1 MTDQREHWRQ
11 AYAGKREDE
20 VGWYQASPDTSLAL
34 IENSCAGTEARI
46 IDVGGGA
53 SRLVDALLDRGFRR
67 LTVLDI
73 ADTGL
78 EQAQERLGGRAS
90 RVQWVCADITAWNP
104 VDQYDLWHD
113 RAVFHFLTEK
123 SHRAKYRAALERA
136 LAPGGHAIIGTF
148 APDGP
153 EMCSGLP
160 VMRHDAES
168 LGRELGPA
176 FKDVETV
183 LEDHTTPGGVVQHF
197 QFTRFA
203 RVS

>member
-1 MTDQREHWRQ
+1 MADQREHWRR

-20 VGWYQASPDTSLAL
+20 VGWYQVSPDTSLAL

-53 SRLVDALLDRGFRR
+53 SRLVDALLNRGFRR

-73 ADTGL
+73 VEAGL
-78 EQAQERLGGRAS
+78 RQAQERLGGRAS
-90 RVQWVCADITAWNP
+90 RVQWMSADITAWNP
-104 VDQYDLWHD
+104 VDPYDLWHD
-113 RAVFHFLTEK
+113 RGVFHFLTEK
-123 SHRAKYRAALERA
+123 NERAKYCAVLERT
-136 LAPGGHAIIGTF
+136 LAPGGHAVIGTF

-153 EMCSGLP
+153 EECSGLP
-160 VMRHDAES
+160 VIRYDAES

-176 FKDVETV
+176 FKDAETI
-183 LEDHTTPGGVVQHF
+183 LEDHTTPGGEVQHF

-203 RVS
+203 RVP

>member
-1 MTDQREHWRQ
+1 MADQREHWRQ

-20 VGWYQASPDTSLAL
+20 VGWYQVSPDTSLAL

-53 SRLVDALLDRGFRR
+53 SRLVDVLLDRGFRR

-78 EQAQERLGGRAS
+78 RQAQERLGGRAS
-90 RVQWVCADITAWNP
+90 RVQWVIADITAWNP
-104 VDQYDLWHD
+104 VDPYDLWHD

-123 SHRAKYRAALERA
+123 NERAKYCAVLERT
-136 LAPGGHAIIGTF
+136 LAPGGHAVIGTF

-153 EMCSGLP
+153 QMCSGLP
-160 VMRHDAES
+160 VIRHDAES

-183 LEDHTTPGGVVQHF
+183 LEDHTTPGGEVQHF